1 MSHLE
6 RVACIVGTALIG
18 TAAYLVI
25 SDRRAKQSRSVG
37 NDRNSRG
44 EQEHPVE
51 ELAEELKQAW
61 AGYHN
66 R

>member
-6 RVACIVGTALIG
+6 RVASIVGTILIG

-25 SDRRAKQSRSVG
+25 SDRRDNENRRRS
-37 NDRNSRG
+37 NRG

-51 ELAEELKQAW
+51 ELADELKQAW

>member
-1 MSHLE
+1 MNHLE
-6 RVACIVGTALIG
+6 RVSSIVGTLLIG
-18 TAAYLVI
+18 IAAFLIV
-25 SDRRAKQSRSVG
+25 SERGVHRARHSKQPPVG
-37 NDRNSRG
+37 
-44 EQEHPVE
+44 

>member
-6 RVACIVGTALIG
+6 RAASIIGTILIG
-18 TAAYLVI
+18 TAAYLI
-25 SDRRAKQSRSVG
+25 IADRQRNQIRSASRK
-37 NDRNSRG
+37 G

-51 ELAEELKQAW
+51 ELADELKQAW